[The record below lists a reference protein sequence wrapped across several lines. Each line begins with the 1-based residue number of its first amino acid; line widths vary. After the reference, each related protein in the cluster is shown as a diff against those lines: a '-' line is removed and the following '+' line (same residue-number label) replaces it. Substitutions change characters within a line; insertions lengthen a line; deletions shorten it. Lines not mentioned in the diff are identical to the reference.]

1 MQLWRTDMNVLISS
15 IVFSFILWS
24 PVDMSKEAEVDSYQ
38 HCLDHKGKEVSH
50 GDRFFPLG
58 SDPCTQCTCLNGKPQ
73 MCIAVFCSPPE
84 NCRQYHA
91 LSDKC
96 CEFVC
101 LDRDFPNKASGN
113 STYPDTDTLSTTN
126 LGLRLV
132 ASTVTSFL
140 ILALL
145 LFMIHRLR
153 QRRLL
158 LMIRRFHARRMDN
171 GNAHLSRRFSEDDD
185 GSVGYFVG
193 HDQLDFSRYDEP
205 PPPYTLWKPP
215 EMYIPPGEAPP
226 PYDLSVQLTAPYTS
240 SFSYAPNE
248 QVSLTTQQAIISVH
262 AENQESSSHE
272 PAAAEQPSSASQNE
286 NIPGPNCSICTAVD
300 IELNNMANS
309 TGGAVLPPDIQYE
322 ESCSYL
328 PSNNT
333 TASRAPQAENTVI
346 NSETRDEEAANSNVA
361 GSSSSCN
368 DNAIATTSTSCT
380 CTLVSKKGKSK
391 RHSCCEFADDSRPRT
406 GLSRNNLDNCCSMYS
421 STSQEN
427 NNLYPDPTAW
437 CGEASESSS
446 SSSPTYDQPTL
457 SPSTSDSSSADAD
470 FSRDSRLEHNPAAPM
485 SFRTLP
491 SRSSRNLGAFE
502 NPRIRDLP
510 EDGSKAPHFQKTLSN
525 LKKFSLIKRKKKK
538 RRLERPNEISCS
550 FVCQSVTDGL
560 PSAHQ
565 SVFEDGMD
573 LTSRNSAENVA
584 RPLEAINP
592 HIGHKLAS
600 SGLRSNASRPT
611 TISIPGQAYRLVSRR
626 KDGSG
631 PSFISYADVHCCS
644 SVVTVSGGTIEGSC
658 AACCNASSPD
668 SICDGRSP
676 PTDVHTIQSSRSLN
690 RQGISRSGSICSET
704 GERRYHRSAGSSPTT
719 ARSSHALDTNRFL
732 DSRYASSSHIVV
744 NDRTMGARNS
754 FQNQEDGNVRHIPVW
769 VVNSV
774 AIASRPEYDIHS
786 SAVRRSASGSLGESS
801 RSVGDISSP
810 LDFRDSM
817 LSSGSS
823 WEACSHL

>member
-1 MQLWRTDMNVLISS
+1 MNILTSGILL
-15 IVFSFILWS
+15 SFILWS
-24 PVDMSKEAEVDSYQ
+24 PVSMTKDAEVDNYQ

-113 STYPDTDTLSTTN
+113 STYPDADTLSTTN

-240 SFSYAPNE
+240 TFTYAPSD
-248 QVSLTTQQAIISVH
+248 QVDITTQEAVISVH
-262 AENQESSSHE
+262 AENQDTSSQEPIAIEASSTNQTESL
-272 PAAAEQPSSASQNE
+272 
-286 NIPGPNCSICTAVD
+286 PGPNCSICTAVD

-309 TGGAVLPPDIQYE
+309 TSGAILPPDIQYE

-328 PSNNT
+328 PSNAS
-333 TASRAPQAENTVI
+333 ASRNPQPDVTVI
-346 NSETRDEEAANSNVA
+346 NSEVREDEAANSNVA
-361 GSSSSCN
+361 GTSSSCN
-368 DNAIATTSTSCT
+368 DEGVATTSTSCT
-380 CTLVSKKGKSK
+380 CTLISKKGKSK
-391 RHSCCEFADDSRPRT
+391 RHSCCEYAEDSRPRT
-406 GLSRNNLDNCCSMYS
+406 SLGRNNVDNCCSMYS
-421 STSQEN
+421 SNTQEN

-470 FSRDSRLEHNPAAPM
+470 FARDSRLDPNPTA
-485 SFRTLP
+485 STSYRTMP
-491 SRSSRNLGAFE
+491 SRSIAPRELAAFE
-502 NPRIRDLP
+502 NPRGRDLP

-538 RRLERPNEISCS
+538 RRLERPSEISCS
-550 FVCQSVTDGL
+550 FVCQSVTDNL
-560 PSAHQ
+560 NSNNQA
-565 SVFEDGMD
+565 VFEDGID
-573 LTSRNSAENVA
+573 LTSRNSSENIA

-600 SGLRSNASRPT
+600 SGLRSNAARPT
-611 TISIPGQAYRLVSRR
+611 SINIPGQAYRLVSRR

-644 SVVTVSGGTIEGSC
+644 SVVTVSGGTIEGTC
-658 AACCNASSPD
+658 AACCNASSPE
-668 SICDGRSP
+668 SICDRRSP
-676 PTDVHTIQSSRSLN
+676 PTEVHTIQSSRSLN

-704 GERRYHRSAGSSPTT
+704 GERRHHRSAGSSPTT
-719 ARSSHALDTNRFL
+719 ARGSLALDGNRFL
-732 DSRYASSSHIVV
+732 DSRYASSSHIMV
-744 NDRTMGARNS
+744 NDRTIGARNT
-754 FQNQEDGNVRHIPVW
+754 FQGQEDGNVRHIPVW

-774 AIASRPEYDIHS
+774 AVTSRPEYDMHS
-786 SAVRRSASGSLGESS
+786 STVRRSASGSLGESS
-801 RSVGDISSP
+801 RSVGDVSSP